1 MVRLPKVD
9 FGTEATRASQGLYE
23 GCTRARR
30 GARIRPKPGV
40 ASARGIPSQQRDKS
54 KMESKEMRAIDGG
67 VVDDEK
73 NVPETT
79 TSNQMAKEQKD
90 PERMTLSGVK
100 LNVLTLAYVL
110 FMFSP
115 LEAIANYGFVASV

>member
-1 MVRLPKVD
+1 
-9 FGTEATRASQGLYE
+9 
-23 GCTRARR
+23 
-30 GARIRPKPGV
+30 
-40 ASARGIPSQQRDKS
+40 
-54 KMESKEMRAIDGG
+54 MRAIDGG